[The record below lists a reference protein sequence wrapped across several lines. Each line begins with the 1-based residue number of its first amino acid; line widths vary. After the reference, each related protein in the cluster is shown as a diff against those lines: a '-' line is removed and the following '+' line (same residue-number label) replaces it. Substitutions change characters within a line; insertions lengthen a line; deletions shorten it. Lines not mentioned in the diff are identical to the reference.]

1 MTLHQQSRSLVR
13 NFVTIKASGMWW
25 EEANLP
31 QAYNA
36 NQAADVAGDYP
47 THAAPLIRALAGNS
61 PFLARLLKREKDFA
75 ARLINEEPDGLIPDI
90 LDGAEKAAIAAAN
103 STELMRLLRR
113 ARAQVALLT
122 AAADIAGCWDL
133 EKVTGVLSRFAE
145 LALSVSVDHLIHAR
159 METGEV
165 AWPRGA
171 PEPLRTG
178 IADDSGF
185 VVIGMGKLGAFE
197 LNYSSD
203 IDLIVLY
210 DEEKRRYAGDGSA
223 GDFFVKLTRELV
235 RIIDQRTA
243 DGHVF
248 RTDLRLRPD
257 PGATPVA
264 LSMAA
269 AEYYYASV
277 GLNWERAAMIKA
289 RPVAGDAAAGRDFL
303 DRITGFVWRKN
314 LDFAAIQD
322 IHRIK
327 TQIHTHHHHKG
338 IGFAGHDVK
347 LGRGG
352 IREIEFFAQIHQLI
366 SGGRDRSIR
375 SPRSLNALTAIRDAG
390 RITAEVRNDLAAAY
404 QFLRRLEHRLQMI
417 EDAQTHT
424 LPTDPE
430 ALTHIAVFMGYDA
443 AAALEKALL
452 GHLRTVAAHYD
463 ALLPE
468 AATPAADETPPEI
481 GVDALAELGFANP
494 ESAAEIINKW
504 HVGRYRALR
513 TERARRLITVCLTP
527 LLEAFSHTREPDQA
541 LARFDNFVARL
552 PAGVQIFSL
561 FEANRSLFGLVARIM
576 GTAPALADRL
586 ARNISLFD
594 AVLDPDFYEPLPDAD
609 ALAEDART
617 SLAIARDYQ
626 DALDAA
632 RRWLADRKF
641 RLGVQILEGLI
652 DVHDAGLALTNLADA
667 VIGALLP
674 WVEADFSRR
683 YGGFAGAGLAVL
695 ALGKYGGREL
705 SFASDLDMVLL
716 YDANPDCP
724 HSSGP
729 KQISASQYFSTFG
742 QHLITAITA
751 MTGEGRLFEVDMR
764 LRPSGSSG
772 PLVVTLETFVTYQKE
787 NAWTW
792 EHMALTRAR
801 ILFAVPEFAE
811 RILEAVREVIARDRD
826 KAELVVAVDDMRV
839 RLDKEFGTS
848 NPFSVKFARGGIVD
862 IEFICQFLIL
872 REAHAAPELINPFLP
887 KSIQKLA
894 GIGALSNAEA
904 TQMREGY
911 ELMQT
916 TQGLVRLTMGTR
928 IGDAD
933 FPADLKSILA
943 RATGRK
949 KFEAL
954 ERDLIEG
961 QKNVLAIYRRLISD
975 PAQVV
980 RKEVE

>member
-1 MTLHQQSRSLVR
+1 MR

-31 QAYNA
+31 QAYNV
-36 NQAADVAGDYP
+36 NQADNAAGELDAAPAD
-47 THAAPLIRALAGNS
+47 AAPLIRTLAGNS
-61 PFLARLLKREKDFA
+61 PFLARSLLRDKDFA
-75 ARLINEEPDGLIPDI
+75 VRLVSETPDGLISDV
-90 LDGAEKAAIAAAN
+90 LDGTEKAAIAAAN
-103 STELMRLLRR
+103 ATELMRVLRR
-113 ARAQVALLT
+113 SKAEIALLT
-122 AAADIAGCWDL
+122 AAADIASHWDL
-133 EKVTGVLSRFAE
+133 ETATDALSRFAE
-145 LALSVSVDHLIHAR
+145 LVLSLTVDHLIHAR
-159 METGEV
+159 MVADEI
-165 AWPRGA
+165 AWPKGE
-171 PEPLRTG
+171 PEPLRRG

-185 VVIGMGKLGAFE
+185 VVIGMGKLGAHE

-203 IDLIVLY
+203 IDLIVLF
-210 DEEKRRYAGDGSA
+210 DEEKRRYVGSGSA

-243 DGHVF
+243 GGYVF

-375 SPRSLNALTAIRDAG
+375 SSRTLDALAAICDAG
-390 RITAEVRNDLAAAY
+390 KITAEVQNDLSAAY
-404 QFLRRLEHRLQMI
+404 RFLRRLEHRLQMI

-430 ALTHIAVFMGYDA
+430 ALTHIAVFMGYDDA
-443 AAALEKALL
+443 TALEETLL
-452 GHLRTVAAHYD
+452 GHLRIVAMHYD
-463 ALLPE
+463 AVLPE
-468 AATPAADETPPEI
+468 VATPAGDETPPEV
-481 GVDALAELGFANP
+481 GSATLAELGFANP

-513 TERARRLITVCLTP
+513 TERARRLISVCLPP
-527 LLEAFSHTREPDQA
+527 LLKAFSQTREPDQA
-541 LARFDNFVARL
+541 LARFDSFVAKL

-576 GTAPALADRL
+576 GTAPALANRL

-594 AVLDPDFYEPLPDAD
+594 AVLDPDFYEPLPNAD
-609 ALAEDART
+609 ALAEDAIAA
-617 SLAIARDYQ
+617 LAVSRDYQ

-652 DVHDAGLALTNLADA
+652 DVHDAGLALANLADA
-667 VIGALLP
+667 IIGALLP

-683 YGGFAGAGLAVL
+683 YGGFAGDGLAVL

-705 SFASDLDMVLL
+705 SFASDLDIVLL

-729 KQISASQYFSTFG
+729 KQISASQYFSSFG

-764 LRPSGSSG
+764 LRPSGASG
-772 PLVVTLETFVTYQKE
+772 PLVVTLETFATYQKE

-801 ILFAVPEFAE
+801 ILFAVPEFAG
-811 RILEAVREVIARDRD
+811 RILGAVRDVIAREREE
-826 KAELVVAVDDMRV
+826 AALVVAVDDMRM
-839 RLDKEFGTS
+839 RLDKEFGTA
-848 NPFSVKFARGGIVD
+848 NPFSVKFVRGGIVD
-862 IEFICQFLIL
+862 IEFICQYLIL
-872 REAHAAPELINPFLP
+872 REAHNAPELIGPFLP
-887 KSIQKLA
+887 KSIRKLA
-894 GIGALSNAEA
+894 DIGALSADEVD
-904 TQMREGY
+904 QLHKGY

-928 IGDAD
+928 IGDAG

-949 KFEAL
+949 RFEAL
-954 ERDLIEG
+954 ESNLIEG